1 MKLNSNRLTFLTFQE
16 SDRLKG
22 LLILLI
28 VFGHIS
34 QLLEQIGSLHA
45 TLYSFHVVAF
55 LFLPFLFNKDR
66 LTYQNIK
73 KNLKRIYVPYTL
85 FFLLS
90 LFIYSILSHHFD
102 ALSALKSWFFGT
114 SALLKVD
121 IGLRVLWFFPALLFT
136 LILIMSFNQLDKKK
150 QKLFLILMLI
160 LHLTIPLIPK
170 EYLFYFPLSS
180 YIGFY
185 LFTIGMIVKYIYEHY
200 DYQKYPTWLHSL
212 IFIGLL
218 YLAYGSDFSLASA
231 IFPNILSNPFYFILQ
246 DLIMISSFFT
256 LILWSRKIKFFETF
270 GKYSLAIFTIHP
282 FVIQALNL
290 IYPWETFTEGFI
302 KFLLVLTITYILV
315 RIIYLLKINKILY
328 PH

>member
-1 MKLNSNRLTFLTFQE
+1 MKLNSNRLTFQE

-90 LFIYSILSHHFD
+90 LIIYSFLSHHFD

-136 LILIMSFNQLDKKK
+136 LILIMIFNQLDKKQ
-150 QKLFLILMLI
+150 QKRFLILMLI

-180 YIGFY
+180 YIPLY
-185 LFTIGMIVKYIYEHY
+185 LFTIGITVKYIYDHY
-200 DYQKYPTWLHSL
+200 DYQKYPTWLYSL
-212 IFIGLL
+212 LFIGLL

-231 IFPNILSNPFYFILQ
+231 IFPNIISNPVYFILQ
-246 DLIMISSFFT
+246 DLIMILSFFT
-256 LILWSRKIKFFETF
+256 LILWSRNIKFFETF

-290 IYPWETFTEGFI
+290 IYPWETFTEGII
-302 KFLLVLTITYILV
+302 KFLLVLTITYILT
-315 RIIYLLKINKILY
+315 RLIYLLKINKILY

>member
-1 MKLNSNRLTFLTFQE
+1 MKLNSNQLTFQE
-16 SDRLKG
+16 SNRLKG

-34 QLLEQIGSLHA
+34 ELLEQIGSLHA

-66 LTYQNIK
+66 LTYQTIK

-90 LFIYSILSHHFD
+90 LAIYSLLSHHFD
-102 ALSALKSWFFGT
+102 ALLALKSWFFGT
-114 SALLKVD
+114 SALLKTE
-121 IGLRVLWFFPALLFT
+121 IGLRLFWFLPALLFT
-136 LILIMSFNQLDKKK
+136 ILLILIFNQLNQQK
-150 QKLFLILMLI
+150 QRYFLILMFI
-160 LHLTIPLIPK
+160 LHLSIPFTPK

-200 DYQKYPTWLHSL
+200 DYQKYPTWLYSL
-212 IFIGLL
+212 LFIGLL

-231 IFPNILSNPFYFILQ
+231 IFPNILNNPLNFILQ

-290 IYPWETFTEGFI
+290 VYPWETFTEGII
-302 KFLLVLTITYILV
+302 KFLLVLSITYILV
-315 RIIYLLKINKILY
+315 HLIYLLKINKILY